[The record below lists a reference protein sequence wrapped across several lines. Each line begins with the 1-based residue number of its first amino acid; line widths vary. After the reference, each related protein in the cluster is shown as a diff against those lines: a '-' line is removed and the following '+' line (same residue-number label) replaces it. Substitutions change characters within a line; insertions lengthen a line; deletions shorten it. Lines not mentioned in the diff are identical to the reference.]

1 MKILSDIY
9 WIFFKKRN
17 FSQGN
22 EESILV
28 DIFKM
33 KSNGFYLDVGCHHPM
48 RFSNTAALYKRGW
61 TGINI
66 DGDKR
71 NLRLFKIFRKKDINL
86 NYLVSNCIKDVT
98 FYFFKETALN
108 GILSQRRIDFL
119 NENSIRPLKKEKIRT
134 TTLNEILQ
142 IYFKNRKNKI
152 DFLTIDVE
160 GHDFEVLKSIDL
172 DKYFVKLILIEVNEN
187 KKLVD
192 IYLKKNGYNLFG
204 IEDRNMFY
212 IKNDN

>member
-9 WIFFKKRN
+9 WIFFKKKN
-17 FSQGN
+17 FSQGK

-66 DGDKR
+66 DADKR

-86 NYLVSNCIKDVT
+86 NYLVSNSIKDAT

-108 GILSQRRIDFL
+108 GILSKRRIDFL
-119 NENSIRPLKKEKIRT
+119 NENSIIPLKKEKIRT
-134 TTLNEILQ
+134 ITLNEILQ
-142 IYFKNRKNKI
+142 IYFKKRKNKI